1 MTVRAYFGFAE
12 PDKETFATQRRNR
25 RRVAV
30 ATGTAAA
37 LGLMGAT
44 LATPASADPTY
55 VGYEGFTVDIHP
67 KPGTGGLYFRDAGGH
82 IKGLMGEKDEASVLG
97 CHPNDPTLAWA
108 VQTSRNDGNG
118 GWGAY
123 QGFVRFEYATTEG
136 VNVAIPCGG

>member
-1 MTVRAYFGFAE
+1 MTMRSYLGFAE
-12 PDKETFATQRRNR
+12 PDKSSVATRRRTR

-37 LGLMGAT
+37 LGLMGTT

-55 VGYEGFTVDIHP
+55 IGYEGPTVDIHP
-67 KPGTGGLYFRDAGGH
+67 KPGTGGLYFRDAGAH

-97 CHPNDPTLAWA
+97 CHPNNPRLAWV

-118 GWGAY
+118 GWGSY
-123 QGFVRFEYATTEG
+123 EGFVYFEYATTEG
-136 VNVAIPCGG
+136 DNVPVPCGG

>member
-1 MTVRAYFGFAE
+1 MTLRSYFGFAE
-12 PDKETFATQRRNR
+12 PDKGPLATRSRNR

-30 ATGTAAA
+30 ATGTAAT
-37 LGLMGAT
+37 LGLMSVS

-55 VGYEGFTVDIHP
+55 IGYEGYTVDLRP

-97 CHPNDPTLAWA
+97 CHPNDPTLAWV
-108 VQTSRNDGNG
+108 VQTTRGTGRG

-123 QGFVRFEYATTEG
+123 QGFVRFAYASTED
-136 VNVAIPCGG
+136 NVPIPCGG

>member
-1 MTVRAYFGFAE
+1 MTVRTYFGIAE
-12 PDKETFATQRRNR
+12 RTDLHTAPQRRTR

-37 LGLMGAT
+37 LGLMA
-44 LATPASADPTY
+44 LPFAAPASADPTY
-55 VGYEGFTVDIHP
+55 VGYEGYTVGLRP

-97 CHPNDPTLAWA
+97 CHPNNPTLAWV

-123 QGFVRFEYATTEG
+123 QGFVRFEFATTAG
-136 VNVAIPCGG
+136 DNVPVPCGG